1 MGRLPDS
8 RLVVHA
14 HRAGQGLMVVE
25 TPEESGARREGEV
38 LDSRRDLL
46 RLKREM
52 LPFVVAENVEAEFL
66 GVRVP
71 RRYWAHDL
79 NSL

>member
-8 RLVVHA
+8 HSVVRA
-14 HRAGQGLMVVE
+14 RRAGQGSMDVE
-25 TPEESGARREGEV
+25 TPEESGARREEEV

-52 LPFVVAENVEAEFL
+52 LPSVVAENVEVEFL
-66 GVRVP
+66 EVRIP

-79 NSL
+79 NFL

>member
-8 RLVVHA
+8 RLVVRA
-14 HRAGQGLMVVE
+14 HRAGQGLIVVE
-25 TPEESGARREGEV
+25 TPEESGARREEEV

-52 LPFVVAENVEAEFL
+52 LPSVVAENVEVEFL
-66 GVRVP
+66 EVRIP
-71 RRYWAHDL
+71 RRYRAHDL
-79 NSL
+79 NFP

>member
-8 RLVVHA
+8 HSVVRA
-14 HRAGQGLMVVE
+14 RRAGQGSMDVE
-25 TPEESGARREGEV
+25 TPEESGARREEEV

-52 LPFVVAENVEAEFL
+52 LPSVVAENVEVEFL
-66 GVRVP
+66 EVRIP
-71 RRYWAHDL
+71 RRYRAHDL
-79 NSL
+79 NFP